1 MHTRDEKLAAFGR
14 LLDTMDEL
22 REQCPWDRK
31 QTFETLRHLTIEE
44 TYELADAILAGDA
57 AEVRKETGDLLLHM
71 VFYARIASE
80 RPAAEGGWDIADA
93 LHGIC
98 DKLVAR
104 HPHIYGDVTADDEDA
119 VKANWERLKL
129 QEGARSVLAGVPVS
143 LPALVKAYRIQDKV
157 RGVGFEFENAAQ
169 VWAKVEEEL
178 AEFQHEEAS
187 GSPRAADEFGD
198 VLFALINYARFTGI
212 NPDESLERTNRK
224 FMARFQHLEA
234 AIAADGKELGTLPL
248 AELDGYWELAKQ
260 VHR

>member
-1 MHTRDEKLAAFGR
+1 
-14 LLDTMDEL
+14 
-22 REQCPWDRK
+22 
-31 QTFETLRHLTIEE
+31 
-44 TYELADAILAGDA
+44 
-57 AEVRKETGDLLLHM
+57 
-71 VFYARIASE
+71 
-80 RPAAEGGWDIADA
+80 
-93 LHGIC
+93 
-98 DKLVAR
+98 
-104 HPHIYGDVTADDEDA
+104 
-119 VKANWERLKL
+119 
-129 QEGARSVLAGVPVS
+129 VLAGVPVS